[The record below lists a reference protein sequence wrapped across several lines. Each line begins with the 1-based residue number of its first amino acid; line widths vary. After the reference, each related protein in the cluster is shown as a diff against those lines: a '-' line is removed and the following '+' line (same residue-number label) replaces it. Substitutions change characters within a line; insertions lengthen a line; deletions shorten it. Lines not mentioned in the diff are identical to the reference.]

1 MGRGVAAPAMMR
13 NMTVPSST
21 YRLQL
26 SAEFTLDDAAALMDY
41 LQELG
46 VGAVYLSPVLTATK
60 GSTHGYDTTDPTS
73 IDPERGGEEAWSRVL
88 AAAKEQGL
96 DVVVDIVPNHVGV
109 SAPQENHAWWDVLT
123 HGPDAARAHWF
134 DIDWTRGKL
143 LVPILGSDADTAEL
157 SVDTSGDEP
166 LLAYYDHR
174 FPLAPGTWS
183 PDADL
188 SDVLAQQHYE
198 LVDWRRGDSELN
210 YRRFFT
216 ITTLAGVRQEDP
228 DVFAATHARIA
239 RMLAEGIGGL
249 RVDHP
254 DGVAD
259 PADYF
264 SRLRDLAGEETWLL
278 GEKILEP
285 GEKLPDWPIEGTT
298 GYDAMREVEH
308 AFIDTAKA
316 DAFDD
321 LYRRYAT
328 DQRTFAEHVSDAKR
342 RAATELL
349 AAERARMLRILG
361 RDDAATA
368 DALAELAVA
377 MPVYRTYP
385 GDTTEPLDQA
395 AASVTTS
402 RPDLADAVEAL
413 RPTLTTDPEMSRRF
427 GQYSGAVM
435 AKGVEDTTF
444 YRWSRFVGLNEVG
457 GDPATFGGS
466 LDAFHDAQKERQA
479 TQPHAMTALAT
490 HDTKRGEDVR
500 ARLAALS
507 EVPVTYGRFLEE
519 LEHHTEVPNG
529 NFLQL
534 IAQTVVGTGI
544 IERQRL
550 HDYVV
555 KAAREASQETT
566 WTQVDEVFEQ
576 AITAAVDACF
586 DHQSVRVQL
595 DRLLSLIEQPGWS
608 NSLGRKLVQLTMPG
622 VPDVYQGTEML
633 DDSLVDPDNRRPV
646 DYAARRAMLDSTPL
660 PWLDGSGA
668 AKFHVVRTALHLRRE
683 RPELFTGYTPVH
695 ASGDASDHFLGFDRG
710 GALTAVTRLP
720 YGLGQRDGWGDA
732 SLTLEGSWTDQ
743 LTGAEFTGEVR
754 VNDLFDHYPVALLTK
769 Q

>member
-1 MGRGVAAPAMMR
+1 
-13 NMTVPSST
+13 MTVPSST

-73 IDPERGGEEAWSRVL
+73 VDPERGGEEAWSRL
-88 AAAKEQGL
+88 LTAAKEHGL
-96 DVVVDIVPNHVGV
+96 AVVVDIVPNHVGV

-183 PDADL
+183 PGADL

-216 ITTLAGVRQEDP
+216 ITTLAGIRQEDP

-239 RMLAEGIGGL
+239 RMLAEGVGGL

-264 SRLRDLAGEETWLL
+264 SRLRDLAGEKTWLL

-298 GYDAMREVEH
+298 GYDALREVEH

-328 DQRTFAEHVSDAKR
+328 DQRTFTEHVGDAKR

-349 AAERARMLRILG
+349 AAERARMLRVLG
-361 RDDAATA
+361 RDDAATT

-395 AASVTTS
+395 VASVTDS
-402 RPDLADAVEAL
+402 RPDLTEAVAAL
-413 RPTLTTDPEMSRRF
+413 RPMLTTDPEMSRRF

-466 LDAFHDAQKERQA
+466 LDAFHDAQQERQSA
-479 TQPHAMTALAT
+479 QPQAMTALAT

-534 IAQTVVGTGI
+534 IAQTVVGAGI

-550 HDYVV
+550 HDYVI

-566 WTQVDEVFEQ
+566 WTQVNETFEQ

-586 DHQSVRVQL
+586 DHESVRVQL

-646 DYAARRAMLDSTPL
+646 DYSARRAMLDSTPL

-668 AKFHVVRTALHLRRE
+668 AKFHVVRTALRLRRE
-683 RPELFTGYTPVH
+683 CPELFTGYTPMH
-695 ASGDASDHFLGFDRG
+695 ANGDAADHFLGFDRG

-720 YGLGQRDGWGDA
+720 YGLGQRDGWGDT
-732 SLTLEGSWTDQ
+732 SLMLQGSWTDQ
-743 LTGAEFTGEVR
+743 LTGAGFTGEVR

>member
-21 YRLQL
+21 YRLQI

-46 VGAVYLSPVLTATK
+46 AGAVYLSPVLTATK
-60 GSTHGYDTTDPTS
+60 GSAHGYDTTDPTS
-73 IDPERGGEEAWSRVL
+73 IDPERGGEEAWSRLL
-88 AAAKEQGL
+88 AAAKEHCL

-109 SAPQENHAWWDVLT
+109 SSPQENHAWWDVLT

-134 DIDWTRGKL
+134 DIDWTRGRL

-174 FPLAPGTWS
+174 FPLAPGTWD
-183 PDADL
+183 PDVDL
-188 SDVLAQQHYE
+188 AHVLAQQHYE

-228 DVFAATHARIA
+228 EVFAATHARIA
-239 RMLAEGIGGL
+239 RMLAEGVGGL

-321 LYRRYAT
+321 LHRRYAT
-328 DQRTFAEHVSDAKR
+328 DKRTFTEHVGDAKR

-349 AAERARMLRILG
+349 AAERARMLRVLG

-385 GDTTEPLDQA
+385 GDTTAPLDQA
-395 AASVTTS
+395 AASVIAS
-402 RPDLADAVEAL
+402 HPELADAVGTL
-413 RPTLTTDPEMSRRF
+413 RPTLSADPEMSRRF

-444 YRWSRFVGLNEVG
+444 YRWSRFIGLNEVG
-457 GDPATFGGS
+457 GDPVTFGAS
-466 LDAFHDAQKERQA
+466 LDAFHEAQQDRQA

-534 IAQTVVGTGI
+534 IAQTVVGTGM

-550 HDYVV
+550 HDYVI

-566 WTQVDEVFEQ
+566 WTQVDEAFEQ
-576 AITAAVDACF
+576 TITAAVDACF

-646 DYAARRAMLDSTPL
+646 DYTARRAMLDSTPL

-668 AKFHVVRTALHLRRE
+668 AKFHVVRTALRLRRE
-683 RPELFTGYTPVH
+683 RPELFTGYTPMH
-695 ASGDASDHFLGFDRG
+695 ANGDAADHFLGFDRG

-720 YGLGQRDGWGDA
+720 YGLGQRDGWGDT
-732 SLTLEGSWTDQ
+732 SLMLQGSWTDQ
-743 LTGAEFTGEVR
+743 LTGAGFTGEVR

>member
-73 IDPERGGEEAWSRVL
+73 VDPERGGEEAWSRL
-88 AAAKEQGL
+88 LTAAKEHGL
-96 DVVVDIVPNHVGV
+96 AVVVDIVPNHVGV
-109 SAPQENHAWWDVLT
+109 SAPQENHSWWDVLT

-183 PDADL
+183 PGADL

-216 ITTLAGVRQEDP
+216 ITTLAGIRQEDP

-239 RMLAEGIGGL
+239 RMLAEGVGGL

-298 GYDAMREVEH
+298 GYDALREVEH

-328 DQRTFAEHVSDAKR
+328 DQRTFTEHVGDAKR

-349 AAERARMLRILG
+349 AAERARMLRVLG

-385 GDTTEPLDQA
+385 GDTTAPLDQA
-395 AASVTTS
+395 AASVTAS
-402 RPDLADAVEAL
+402 HPELADAVATL
-413 RPTLTTDPEMSRRF
+413 RPALSADPEMSRRF

-444 YRWSRFVGLNEVG
+444 YRWSRFIGLNEVG
-457 GDPATFGGS
+457 GDPVTFGGS
-466 LDAFHDAQKERQA
+466 LDAFHDAQQERQA

-519 LEHHTEVPNG
+519 LEHHTQVPNG

-534 IAQTVVGTGI
+534 IAQTVVGTGM
-544 IERQRL
+544 IERERL
-550 HDYVV
+550 HDYVI

-566 WTQVDEVFEQ
+566 WTQVDEAFEQ
-576 AITAAVDACF
+576 TITAAVDACF

-646 DYAARRAMLDSTPL
+646 DYTARRAMLDSTPL

-668 AKFHVVRTALHLRRE
+668 AKFHVVRTALRLRRE
-683 RPELFTGYTPVH
+683 RPELFTCYTPMH
-695 ASGDASDHFLGFDRG
+695 ANGDAADHFLGFDRG

-720 YGLGQRDGWGDA
+720 YGLGQRDGWGDT
-732 SLTLEGSWTDQ
+732 SLMLQGSWTDQ
-743 LTGAEFTGEVR
+743 LTGAGFTGEVR